1 MKKYFLFVLTLLAL
15 AGCSSNQKVIL
26 TKEEVKTSAVRARQ
40 YAGFED
46 ELLSG
51 SFMQAE
57 SLAINDDQKKTA
69 QAYRAFAEGDEK
81 TAKQI
86 AAQVTASKDSAASE
100 YSKQLLSYIYF
111 AQSRWSELNRFTEK
125 EQPEDAAQKV
135 LSDAFSKLPKEEI
148 SLDEKSG
155 RHEISFSS
163 SGTPLIEVEV
173 NGVKKRFWFDTGAGL
188 SVIASDAA
196 EECNVIPIGR
206 DTAKSGTATSKEVG
220 FMPAAIREMK
230 FAGLTVKN
238 HPVMIF
244 NKKDLEFKLL
254 GFITLMKIDGIIGWN
269 LIRQLGWEVDYKNKT
284 ILPFTSDKTSS
295 ASRKNFIW
303 FGYPAVSLSDSS
315 GSELLF
321 GLDTGA
327 KATSLSQYY
336 EVSAGSGTS
345 ETKTYG
351 GAGGFEKMEVLNL
364 KNISFNFTGS
374 RVLFPEIYKKN
385 HNFTSTVRLHGV
397 IGSDLPRDNRLII
410 DYPHRSIILE

>member
-1 MKKYFLFVLTLLAL
+1 MKKYFLFALILPLL

-26 TKEEVKTSAVRARQ
+26 TKEAEKSSAVHSRH
-40 YAGFED
+40 YSDFED
-46 ELLSG
+46 ALLSG

-81 TAKQI
+81 
-86 AAQVTASKDSAASE
+86 AAEQAASLLIASKDSSASE

-111 AQSRWSELNRFTEK
+111 AQSRWSELNRFSEK

-135 LSDAFSKLPKEEI
+135 LSDAFSKLPEEEI
-148 SLDEKSG
+148 TLDEKAG
-155 RHEISFSS
+155 RQAITFSS
-163 SGTPLIEVEV
+163 SGTPLVEVEV
-173 NGVKKRFWFDTGAGL
+173 NGVKKNFWFDTGAGL

-196 EECNVIPIGR
+196 EECNVVPAGS
-206 DTAKSGTATSKEVG
+206 DMAKSGTSTSKEVG
-220 FMPAAIREMK
+220 FMPAGIREMK

-269 LIRQLGWEVDYKNKT
+269 LIRQLGWDIDYKNKT
-284 ILPFTSDKTSS
+284 ILPFTSDKAAS

-303 FGYPAVSLSDSS
+303 FGYPVVSLSDSA

-327 KATSLSQYY
+327 KATSLSQHY
-336 EVSAGSGTS
+336 EAGANTGTA

-374 RVLFPEIYKKN
+374 RVFFPEIYKKN
-385 HNFTSTVRLHGV
+385 HNLTSTLRLHGV
-397 IGSDLPRDNRLII
+397 IGSDLPRENRLII
-410 DYPHRSIILE
+410 DYPHRSIVLE